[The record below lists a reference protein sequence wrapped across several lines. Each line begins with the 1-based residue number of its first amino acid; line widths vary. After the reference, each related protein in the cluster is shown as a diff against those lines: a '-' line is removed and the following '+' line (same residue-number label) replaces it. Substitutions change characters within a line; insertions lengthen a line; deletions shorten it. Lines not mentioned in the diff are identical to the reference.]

1 MKKLTCFR
9 PFAKAFVISSSF
21 QWTLSALL
29 LIAGIG
35 IYILYRPQNILVFGL
50 LQDLGL
56 TPIVDSLR
64 FHASSILLPSFVINS
79 LPAGLWAAS
88 YLMAMYL
95 TTTNL
100 SRSYRIILSTPL
112 PITAIV
118 MEFFQL
124 FGWVS
129 GTFDIYDLFCY
140 IIPLLIFVKSI

>member
-1 MKKLTCFR
+1 MEKIAVFR
-9 PFAKAFVISSSF
+9 PFAKAFAISRSF
-21 QWTLSALL
+21 QWALSALL
-29 LIAGIG
+29 LAAGIG

-56 TPIVDSLR
+56 MPFVDSLR

-88 YLMAMYL
+88 YLIAMYL
-95 TTTNL
+95 KTTNM
-100 SRSYRIILSTPL
+100 SRTYRIILSTPL

-129 GTFDIYDLFCY
+129 GTFDIYDLVCY
-140 IIPLLIFVKSI
+140 IIPLIIFIKSI